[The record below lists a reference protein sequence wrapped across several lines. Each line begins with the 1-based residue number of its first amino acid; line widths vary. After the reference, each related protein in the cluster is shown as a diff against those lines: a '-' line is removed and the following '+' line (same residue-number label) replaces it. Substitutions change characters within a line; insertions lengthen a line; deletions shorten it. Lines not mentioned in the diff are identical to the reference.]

1 MKLLYSIKFL
11 KIRYFNLC
19 FALGSIFCNAQTLT
33 VSENSS
39 INILDNSSVSIA
51 GLELAPSST
60 YVISGPNAFNRSST
74 PILMGDNTSINR
86 VYTIIT
92 PLSDYLGT
100 LNFRY
105 EESELNG
112 IPEADLVLEI
122 QDTNEIWNNV
132 TPFIDQT
139 NNSLSY
145 NFTEFIDFKSVTSSS
160 VNNTLT
166 VEPIKRGSFIKVY
179 PNPTTDFI
187 FIDSDLSYQS
197 TIYNIIG
204 QRVLRSNSKQLN
216 VSNLPI
222 GTYLLY
228 LESETNSTLT
238 FKIIKK

>member
-11 KIRYFNLC
+11 KMRCLSFC
-19 FALGSIFCNAQTLT
+19 FALCSIFCTAQTLT

-60 YVISGPNAFNRSST
+60 YVISGPNAFNRSSL
-74 PILMGDNTSINR
+74 PILVGGNTSINR
-86 VYTIIT
+86 VFTIT
-92 PLSDYLGT
+92 TLLSDYLGT

-105 EESELNG
+105 EEPELNG

-122 QDTNEIWNNV
+122 EDTNEIWNNV
-132 TPFIDQT
+132 TPIIDQT

-145 NFTEFIDFKSVTSSS
+145 NFTELIGFKSVTSSS

-166 VEPIKRGSFIKVY
+166 VEPTKRDSFIKVY

-204 QRVLRSNSKQLN
+204 QRVLNSNSKQLN
-216 VSNLPI
+216 ISNLPI

-228 LESETNSTLT
+228 LKSETNTTLT

>member
-11 KIRYFNLC
+11 KIRCCNLC
-19 FALGSIFCNAQTLT
+19 FALGSIFCTAQTLT

-60 YVISGPNAFNRSST
+60 YVISGPNAFNRSSI
-74 PILMGDNTSINR
+74 PILVGDNTSINR
-86 VYTIIT
+86 VYTINT
-92 PLSDYLGT
+92 VLSEYLGI

-122 QDTNEIWNNV
+122 QDTNQIWNNV
-132 TPFIDQT
+132 TPTIDQT

-160 VNNTLT
+160 VSNTLT
-166 VEPIKRGSFIKVY
+166 VEPIKRDSFIKVY

-197 TIYNIIG
+197 TIYNIVG